1 MIGRLSALALL
12 LCYCGTADA
21 YGSLRCKGKIIRVG
35 ATMTQVLSLCGPPE
49 NRIVEEVPVRSR
61 VATGFSRS
69 SGTAVTQYWEYDRGW
84 GRFPA
89 VLRFQDGTLTRIDYL
104 RHRSGAR

>member
-1 MIGRLSALALL
+1 MSGRLTVLALL

-21 YGSLRCKGKIIRVG
+21 YGSLRCKGKFIRPG
-35 ATMTQVLSLCGPPE
+35 ATMAQVLALCGPPR
-49 NRIVEEVPVRSR
+49 NQIIEEVPVRSR
-61 VATGFSRS
+61 VASGFSRL
-69 SGTAVTQYWEYDRGW
+69 SGIAVTQYWEYDRGW

-104 RHRSGAR
+104 PHRSGAR